1 MQNVIFTY
9 QALVENPVANPIRFL
24 FHDGPPQ
31 DGFVAQIPPG
41 IHFVNPT

>member
-9 QALVENPVANPIRFL
+9 QDLVENPVENPGRFL
-24 FHDGPPQ
+24 FHDGPQQ
-31 DGFVAQIPPG
+31 DGFVAQIPSG